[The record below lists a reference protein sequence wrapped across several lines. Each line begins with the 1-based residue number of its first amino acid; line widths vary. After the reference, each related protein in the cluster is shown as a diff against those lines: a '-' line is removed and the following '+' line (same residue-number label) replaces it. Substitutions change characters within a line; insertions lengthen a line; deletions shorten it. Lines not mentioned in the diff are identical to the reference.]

1 MHPAGREQAVASL
14 RHLDFNALG
23 QRLLKFLHAHPEQAV
38 LELRADLSRLREDI
52 PRTYISREDY
62 RADIRDV
69 KDMLTR
75 IFDKLDSKVD
85 K

>member
-1 MHPAGREQAVASL
+1 VDYQLFFNIILGVVMAILGWLGRSVWEATT
-14 RHLDFNALG
+14 
-23 QRLLKFLHAHPEQAV
+23 
-38 LELRADLSRLREDI
+38 ELRADLSKLREDI
-52 PRTYISREDY
+52 PKTYITREDY

-69 KDMLTR
+69 KEMLTR

>member
-1 MHPAGREQAVASL
+1 VDYQTLFNIILGVVMAIIGWFGRSVWEASI
-14 RHLDFNALG
+14 
-23 QRLLKFLHAHPEQAV
+23 
-38 LELRADLSRLREDI
+38 ELRADLSRLREDI

>member
-1 MHPAGREQAVASL
+1 MDSQLFFNIILGVVMAILGWLGRSVWEATT
-14 RHLDFNALG
+14 
-23 QRLLKFLHAHPEQAV
+23 
-38 LELRADLSRLREDI
+38 ELRADLSRLREDI
-52 PRTYISREDY
+52 PKTYITREDY

-69 KDMLTR
+69 KEMLTR

>member
-1 MHPAGREQAVASL
+1 MDYQTLFNIILGVVMTIIGWFGRSVWEASI
-14 RHLDFNALG
+14 
-23 QRLLKFLHAHPEQAV
+23 V
-38 LELRADLSRLREDI
+38 LRADLSKLREEI

-62 RADIRDV
+62 RSDIREV
-69 KDMLTR
+69 KEMLTR

>member
-1 MHPAGREQAVASL
+1 MDYQTLFNIILGVVMTIIGWFGRSVWEASI
-14 RHLDFNALG
+14 
-23 QRLLKFLHAHPEQAV
+23 
-38 LELRADLSRLREDI
+38 ELRADLSRLREDI

>member
-1 MHPAGREQAVASL
+1 MDYQSLFNIVLGIATSACGWFGRSMWDAVNSL
-14 RHLDFNALG
+14 RS
-23 QRLLKFLHAHPEQAV
+23 
-38 LELRADLSRLREDI
+38 DLSRLREDI

-62 RADIRDV
+62 RVDIREV
-69 KDMLTR
+69 KEMLVR

>member
-1 MHPAGREQAVASL
+1 VDYQTLFNIILGVVMTIIGWFGRSVWEASI
-14 RHLDFNALG
+14 
-23 QRLLKFLHAHPEQAV
+23 
-38 LELRADLSRLREDI
+38 ELRADLSRLREDI

>member
-1 MHPAGREQAVASL
+1 MEYQVYFNIILGVVMAIIGWFGRSLWDASI
-14 RHLDFNALG
+14 
-23 QRLLKFLHAHPEQAV
+23 
-38 LELRADLSRLREDI
+38 ELRADLSRLREDI
-52 PRTYISREDY
+52 PRTYVAREDY
-62 RADIRDV
+62 RADIREV

>member
-1 MHPAGREQAVASL
+1 MDYQTLFNIILGVVMTIIGWFGRSVWEASI
-14 RHLDFNALG
+14 
-23 QRLLKFLHAHPEQAV
+23 
-38 LELRADLSRLREDI
+38 ELRADLSRLREDI

-62 RADIRDV
+62 RADIREV
-69 KDMLTR
+69 KEMLTR